1 MHTCMCIYICA
12 INKHK
17 YVKSYRGVHVCKCKC
32 LQMGLRKKVVAIE
45 EDEKKNLILKEK
57 K

>member
-45 EDEKKNLILKEK
+45 EDEKKIWY
-57 K
+57 